1 MRISSKP
8 INGKELLCS
17 GLHDIVVALESL
29 PPSTGY
35 RVSGAIAKMAILR
48 DRAPSTYAVLYIWIT
63 RYSGIWPWGATKDV
77 ALEMG
82 VSERAIHKRLVR
94 ISGDDMFSSFLF
106 WRRSEDEGLDGMRK
120 DQEQIPEL
128 IEIRSVS
135 SLAEEHNVSRVTI
148 YAWIRKGKVSKLV
161 YKNKKTDL

>member
-1 MRISSKP
+1 MSKP
-8 INGKELLCS
+8 INGKGLLAA

-35 RVSGAIAKMAILR
+35 RVSGAIAKMAMLR

-63 RYSGIWPWGATKDV
+63 RYSGIWPWGATRDV

-94 ISGDDMFSSFLF
+94 ISGDDMFNSFLF
-106 WRRSEDEGLDGMRK
+106 WRKREDEGLDGMRK
-120 DQEQIPEL
+120 EQTIPEL
-128 IEIRSVS
+128 IEIKSVS

-148 YAWIRKGKVSKLV
+148 YAWIRKGRVSRMV
-161 YKNKKTDL
+161 YKNKKTDP